1 MESKSKKRNFDQLND
16 ICEPT
21 HNAVLHGAL
30 TSVSPIKKGRMNIYF
45 FDATLADKTSSV
57 RVVGFSPQHQLQLQD
72 LHKAKSPVELVNC
85 VVKHSRQ
92 GQGYDIMLKSN
103 TEIKLSPKKLDM
115 DVIISSSNPGPKPIN
130 LDQLNA
136 LSQYDKVSVRI
147 KVLKLK
153 EVEEVGQEKKRK
165 RDIIVADEKG
175 TAKVVLWEQNV
186 DALQESKSY
195 SLENFYV
202 REYKGKKHLSMPKV
216 EFKISSIDDLTDTI
230 NEVPTDDEHTTIHNV
245 TIIGVSELDHY
256 RSCLLCHA
264 RVEPQTPPDGKCTRS
279 DCLMLQAFDLC
290 PEQISARLL
299 LRYTNDS
306 GRNTDILC
314 YAYGDT
320 VYHLANKPK
329 GQRLVK
335 PDLVLQKFANFNY

>member
-1 MESKSKKRNFDQLND
+1 
-16 ICEPT
+16 
-21 HNAVLHGAL
+21 
-30 TSVSPIKKGRMNIYF
+30 
-45 FDATLADKTSSV
+45 
-57 RVVGFSPQHQLQLQD
+57 
-72 LHKAKSPVELVNC
+72 
-85 VVKHSRQ
+85 
-92 GQGYDIMLKSN
+92 MLKSN
-103 TEIKLSPKKLDM
+103 TEIKLSPKKFDM
-115 DVIISSSNPGPKPIN
+115 DVIISSSNPCPKPIT

-153 EVEEVGQEKKRK
+153 EVEEVGQERKRK
-165 RDIIVADEKG
+165 RNIIVADEKG

-195 SLENFYV
+195 SLQNFYV

-230 NEVPTDDEHTTIHNV
+230 NDDEHTTIHNV
-245 TIIGVSELDHY
+245 TIIGVSEFNHY

-306 GRNTDILC
+306 GRNTNILC
-314 YAYGDT
+314 YVYGDT

-335 PDLVLQKFANFNY
+335 PDLVLQKFAQLQLMTGNNNNFLLTSLKPLNVGWDFYQKP